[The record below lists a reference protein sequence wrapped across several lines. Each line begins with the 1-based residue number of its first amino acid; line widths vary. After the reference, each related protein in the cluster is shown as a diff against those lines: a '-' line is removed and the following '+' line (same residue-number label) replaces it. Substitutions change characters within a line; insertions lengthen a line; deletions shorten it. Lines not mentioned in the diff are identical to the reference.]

1 MKEDMRALLD
11 RVDSASLVDAMGR
24 VHGHRADIFDLVSPD
39 PARVMFGPAVTVA
52 YLPYR
57 DDLPEKD
64 LGFATMFYRAVG
76 DSPEGKVV
84 VLSSGGHPHS
94 SHAGGTKLSRLHNH
108 RVAGVLADGRLRDF
122 AELAGYGFATW
133 CRGQATRW
141 GGDTV
146 MPFAANTAVEI
157 GGVCVMPGDYVYAD
171 FAGAVV
177 IPAGSVRHVLEE
189 AVRIEGEDDRT
200 AELIR
205 TEDPARL
212 RSGEQTATET

>member
-1 MKEDMRALLD
+1 MTEDLGRWLD

-24 VHGHRADIFDLVSPD
+24 VHGHRADILDLVSPD
-39 PARVMFGPAVTVA
+39 PSRVMFGPAVTVA

-64 LGFATMFYRAVG
+64 LGFATLFYRAVG
-76 DSPEGKVV
+76 DAPVGKVV
-84 VLSSGGHPHS
+84 VLSSGGYPDS
-94 SHAGGTKLSRLHNH
+94 SHGGGTKLSRLHNH

-122 AELAGYGFATW
+122 AQLADYGFATW

-171 FAGAVV
+171 SAGAVV
-177 IPAGSVRHVLEE
+177 IPASSVRRVLEE
-189 AVRIEGEDDRT
+189 AARVEDEDERT

-212 RSGEQTATET
+212 RRGEQTGT